1 MAEQKV
7 GITVVVKDKASKAV
21 AGIAKRA
28 GLINSAFKKVQSVF
42 KAFGFAIIA
51 LNQGV
56 ELLSK
61 GFRFVSSA
69 ISSSVQA
76 AIDLRGESDPLVRS
90 FGRMRSSLK
99 SIQATMGSAFLAA
112 FTAVGKAFEPAVIAA
127 KGFLENNRKLI
138 ATRIVQFLFKT
149 AQAITEGV
157 AFGLN
162 QANTIWHT
170 LTSTIDLSIMSIS
183 KFVGAWSMAMLSIE
197 FTEKGQKILNERI
210 ETMSD
215 IYNAAE
221 KRVKGAA
228 AAHQDYSDR
237 IEAQKIALQALIN
250 KGYLPAMKAAAAT
263 ADAMGET
270 KTETAE
276 ERLRAFKERLGRLG
290 PQIQEAYRKA
300 LEGKS
305 RKEGMLIAETLER
318 DLDLISRQAQTLSSE
333 TLPKVAKD
341 VEDAFAKVG
350 VDFKF
355 PVDTNNVPLMK
366 ELIDQAVSM
375 HEAFLLFEKEDFN
388 LQHDKV
394 ELTAEKL
401 KALHEAQLAH
411 QKALNLETQ
420 VYEHLL
426 ANIPNLI
433 VTIGN
438 KMGSVVADVIKG
450 QKKSGQAFVEIMQQ
464 ALFLTIEVIKQSL
477 MAYAVKTMGLLIAG
491 EVASKGIFGL
501 VTGAILASIA
511 LSAFQGLISKLPA
524 GQVKGYAQGGLVTGG
539 VAGRDSVPAMLTPGE
554 FVVPKRDVDAARSGG
569 GSSVNMT
576 INTAVPPSRAEMKRY
591 IRQNL
596 IPAMRDL
603 RVQGVVV

>member
-1 MAEQKV
+1 MSEQRV
-7 GITVVVKDKASKAV
+7 GITVFVKDKASKAV
-21 AGIAKRA
+21 AGIAQRA
-28 GLINSAFKKVQSVF
+28 GLINSAFKKVQAGF
-42 KAFGFAIIA
+42 KAFGFAVIA
-51 LNQGV
+51 VNQGV

-61 GFRFVSSA
+61 GFRFVTSA
-69 ISSSVQA
+69 LSSSVQA

-90 FGRMRSSLK
+90 FGRMRTSLK
-99 SIQATMGSAFLAA
+99 SIQATLGSSFLAA
-112 FTAVGKAFEPAVIAA
+112 FTAIGKAFEPAVTGA
-127 KGFLENNRKLI
+127 KDFLENNRKLI
-138 ATRIVQFLFKT
+138 ATKIVQFLFKA
-149 AQAITEGV
+149 AQAITEGI

-162 QANTIWHT
+162 QANTIWHA
-170 LTSTIDLSIMSIS
+170 LTSTIDLSIMSIA

-210 ETMSD
+210 EKMAT
-215 IYNAAE
+215 IYDAAE
-221 KRVKGAA
+221 KRVNGAA
-228 AAHQDYSDR
+228 DAHKDYSDR

-250 KGYLPAMKAAAAT
+250 KGYLPAMKAAKDA

-276 ERLRAFKERLGRLG
+276 ERMIAFRERLGKLG

-318 DLDLISRQAQTLSSE
+318 DLDLVSRQAQTLSAE

-341 VEDAFAKVG
+341 VEAAFAKVG

-355 PVDTNNVPLMK
+355 PVDKNNIPLMK

-401 KALHEAQLAH
+401 KALHAAQLAH
-411 QKALNLETQ
+411 QKALNLETV
-420 VYEHLL
+420 VYEDML
-426 ANIPNLI
+426 ANIPNLV

-438 KMGSVVADVIKG
+438 KMGSVMADVVKG
-450 QKKSGQAFVEIMQQ
+450 QKKAGQAFAEIMQQ
-464 ALFLTIEVIKQSL
+464 ALWLTIEVIKQSL
-477 MAYAVKTMGLLIAG
+477 MGYAVKTMGLLIAG
-491 EVASKGIFGL
+491 EVASKGVFGL
-501 VTGAILASIA
+501 ITGAILGAIA

-524 GQVKGYAQGGLVTGG
+524 GQVQGMAQGGLVTGG

>member
-491 EVASKGIFGL
+491 EGASKGIFGL

-554 FVVPKRDVDAARSGG
+554 CVVP
-569 GSSVNMT
+569 
-576 INTAVPPSRAEMKRY
+576 
-591 IRQNL
+591 
-596 IPAMRDL
+596 
-603 RVQGVVV
+603 

>member
-554 FVVPKRDVDAARSGG
+554 FVVPTRDVDAARSGG